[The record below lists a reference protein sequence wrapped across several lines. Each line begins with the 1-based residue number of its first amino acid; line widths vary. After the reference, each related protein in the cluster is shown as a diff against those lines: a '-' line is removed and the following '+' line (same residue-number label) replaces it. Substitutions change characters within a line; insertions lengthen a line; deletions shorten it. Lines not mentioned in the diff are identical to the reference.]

1 MAGYDSFYKA
11 PKHPKRY
18 ADRLDS
24 VKDRIA
30 KVVAKGQQLDK
41 GGNPNGQYEL
51 FDWCV
56 KEIEKLRYANGI
68 LKEQLALLFSDEDD
82 PSPPSTL

>member
-1 MAGYDSFYKA
+1 
-11 PKHPKRY
+11 
-18 ADRLDS
+18 
-24 VKDRIA
+24 
-30 KVVAKGQQLDK
+30 VAKGQQLDK

-82 PSPPSTL
+82 PSPPSAL